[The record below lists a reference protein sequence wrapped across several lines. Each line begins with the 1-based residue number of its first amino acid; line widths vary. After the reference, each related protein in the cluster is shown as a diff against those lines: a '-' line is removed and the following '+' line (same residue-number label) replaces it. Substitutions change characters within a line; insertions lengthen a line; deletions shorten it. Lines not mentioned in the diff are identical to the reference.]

1 MGELLILQPDEKF
14 SPNHHLLP
22 SGCGLYLLSCPL
34 SDASDAEK
42 QLRDAR
48 LVFLNSPHPL
58 EILSDR
64 SAYGS
69 EGAIQRDHD
78 VNSYLKSVREVIRQE
93 LNQMRKA
100 RRQQRCKVW
109 WPLIAVRSVHGGVI
123 VGRPEASFNMGQ
135 EQFNFSGMLQT
146 GKESLKRFS
155 RLVASQH
162 MHLFVVLLVPVRL
175 LLLGAYSVISLR

>member
-1 MGELLILQPDEKF
+1 M
-14 SPNHHLLP
+14 
-22 SGCGLYLLSCPL
+22 
-34 SDASDAEK
+34 
-42 QLRDAR
+42 
-48 LVFLNSPHPL
+48 
-58 EILSDR
+58 
-64 SAYGS
+64 
-69 EGAIQRDHD
+69 
-78 VNSYLKSVREVIRQE
+78 IRQE

-123 VGRPEASFNMGQ
+123 VGRPEASFNMGH

>member
-22 SGCGLYLLSCPL
+22 SGSGLYLLSCPL
-34 SDASDAEK
+34 SDDNDAEK
-42 QLRDAR
+42 QLQAAQ

-69 EGAIQRDHD
+69 EGTIQRDHE

-93 LNQMRKA
+93 LNQIRKA
-100 RRQQRCKVW
+100 RRQQRHKVW
-109 WPLIAVRSVHGGVI
+109 WRLVAAGSVHGGVI
-123 VGRPEASFNMGQ
+123 VGRPVASFNMGHG
-135 EQFNFSGMLQT
+135 QFSFSGVLQK
-146 GKESLKRFS
+146 GKESMKRFS
-155 RLVASQH
+155 RLVALQH
-162 MHLFVVLLVPVRL
+162 MHLFVVLLAPARL
-175 LLLGAYSVISLR
+175 LLLGAYSMISLR